1 MANSKFNQDSNTFKN
16 PPYTKIVNDVPVQY
30 RDVCVHEFSL
40 GDVEDPDI
48 YAADPILKWQE
59 TEAGQWVMQHSVD
72 SPYWLRSTDHT
83 SWGYKYKIVARFKNQ
98 DEVFWKLKFCK

>member
-1 MANSKFNQDSNTFKN
+1 MTNSSFSQDSNTYKN
-16 PPYTKIVNDVPVQY
+16 PPITKLVDGSPVHY

-40 GDVEDPDI
+40 GDVEDPDL

-72 SPYWLRSTDHT
+72 SPYWLRSADYN
-83 SWGYKYKIVARFKNQ
+83 SFGYKYKIVARFNNK